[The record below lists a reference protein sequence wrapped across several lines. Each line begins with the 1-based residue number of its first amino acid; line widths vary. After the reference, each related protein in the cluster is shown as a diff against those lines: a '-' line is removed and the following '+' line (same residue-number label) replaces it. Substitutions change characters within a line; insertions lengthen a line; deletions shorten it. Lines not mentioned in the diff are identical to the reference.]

1 MVDPVLVL
9 EVPLH
14 GLLQTFLELKAG
26 LPTELA
32 VQLRRVDGIAQ
43 VMSSTV
49 GDEGDEL
56 FGVTFGVAQEAVGDL
71 HQQVDEVDV
80 APLIEAPDVVGV
92 GGLPLVE
99 D

>member
-1 MVDPVLVL
+1 MPR
-9 EVPLH
+9 
-14 GLLQTFLELKAG
+14 A
-26 LPTELA
+26 
-32 VQLRRVDGIAQ
+32 
-43 VMSSTV
+43 V

-56 FGVTFGVAQEAVGDL
+56 LGVTFGVAQEAVGDL

-99 D
+99 DQIDSACVVLDEEPVTYVLALAVDG

>member
-1 MVDPVLVL
+1 MP
-9 EVPLH
+9 
-14 GLLQTFLELKAG
+14 
-26 LPTELA
+26 
-32 VQLRRVDGIAQ
+32 R
-43 VMSSTV
+43 TV

-80 APLIEAPDVVGV
+80 APLIEAPDIVGV